1 LTLVPAWQG
10 ILASVIVAFIVSAWL
25 AIGSFFVRPAA
36 ENDEISVP
44 AAILIGSGLTSF
56 VLALF
61 AAAALVSAGVVIV
74 GIAASAVLIVRWRQV
89 MKHWDSLLSPYR
101 RATSDNIL
109 WMPALVIGT
118 TMWFAAIAPPRSADA
133 MRYHLA
139 HIRQIV
145 SEGRWVPI
153 ADYHYALPFG
163 WSLSYLPFEM
173 LHLPQ
178 GAQVLGL
185 ALFVVFVS
193 TLVRAL
199 QRFEVG
205 RAAVVMSMVLVLHPA
220 SLRLFVEASADAY
233 ALLSVLTVSVLI
245 LRLQEF
251 TSRDAALLGFAAA
264 IGMQSRYQLAAA
276 AFAAAVVAF
285 AAMRN
290 NPARQGAFFAMFG
303 GAVAGLLMASPF
315 YVANELRFDN
325 PVWPLFINV
334 KAAGA
339 TYADTVAYTY
349 SRSLN
354 GSYHAKSFVEG
365 IVALVRTRF
374 LFPLGILIPSLIV
387 VAALNRRTLA
397 RALALFGVIFLLE
410 WVLIQP
416 LLYPRFV
423 LLMLP
428 VAALCTGIMLGEA
441 IESRTVFKT
450 AVGIIASAGVILLAL
465 GAVYVNRESY
475 RYVKSGDLAAYHRYT
490 WFYPVYDWVNHN
502 TPANARFLVIVSS
515 AQTYYLDRFY
525 RRADPWLTGEVNW
538 HAVDTGPKLDSV
550 MARAGYRYLIYENV
564 NWMLYPGGAGTE
576 RAVGDAYRTGLLK
589 KVKSF
594 EDTLYTSRLRG
605 SLRVTHVHVLERA
618 SASSGPR

>member
-1 LTLVPAWQG
+1 MPAWQG
-10 ILASVIVAFIVSAWL
+10 ILASVIVVFIVSAWL
-25 AIGSFFVRPAA
+25 AIGSFFVRPASD
-36 ENDEISVP
+36 NDEISVP
-44 AAILIGSGLTSF
+44 AGILIGSGLTSF

-61 AAAALVSAGVVIV
+61 AAAGLVSAGVVIV
-74 GIAASAVLIVRWRQV
+74 GIASGATLIVRWRQV
-89 MKHWDSLLSPYR
+89 TKHWNSVLATYR
-101 RATSDNIL
+101 RALSDNIL

-139 HIRQIV
+139 HISQIV
-145 SEGRWVPI
+145 SEGRWAPI

-205 RAAVVMSMVLVLHPA
+205 RAAIVMSMVLVLHPA

-233 ALLSVLTVSVLI
+233 ALLAILTISVLI
-245 LRLQEF
+245 LRLEEF

-264 IGMQSRYQLAAA
+264 IGVQSRYQLAAA
-276 AFAAAVVAF
+276 AFAAALVAF
-285 AAMRN
+285 IAMRN
-290 NPARQGAFFAMFG
+290 NSARQGAFFATLG
-303 GAVAGLLMASPF
+303 GAVAGLVLASPF
-315 YVANELRFDN
+315 YIANELRFDN
-325 PVWPLFINV
+325 PVWPLFINL
-334 KAAGA
+334 KAPGA

-354 GSYHAKSFVEG
+354 GSYNVKSFGEG
-365 IVALVRTRF
+365 IVTLARTPF
-374 LFPLGILIPSLIV
+374 LFPLGILIPSVIV
-387 VAALNRRTLA
+387 VAAFTRRTLSRLVA
-397 RALALFGVIFLLE
+397 FFGVVFLVE

-428 VAALCTGIMLGEA
+428 VATLCIGIMLGEL
-441 IESRTVFKT
+441 IESRPAFRTPVSFL
-450 AVGIIASAGVILLAL
+450 ASAAVVLLAI

-475 RYVKSGDLAAYHRYT
+475 RYVKRGDLAAYHRYT

-502 TPANARFLVIVSS
+502 TSENARFLVIVSS
-515 AQTYYLDRFY
+515 AQTYYLDRLY

-538 HAVDTGPKLDSV
+538 HSVDTGPKLDSV
-550 MARAGYRYLIYENV
+550 LARGGYSFVIYEDV
-564 NWMLYPGGAGTE
+564 NWTLYPGGAGTE

>member
-1 LTLVPAWQG
+1 MPAWQG
-10 ILASVIVAFIVSAWL
+10 ILASVIAAFIVSAWL
-25 AIGSFFVRPAA
+25 ALGSFFVRPASD
-36 ENDEISVP
+36 NDEISVP

-61 AAAALVSAGVVIV
+61 AAAGLVSAGVVIV
-74 GIAASAVLIVRWRQV
+74 GIAAAAVLIVRWRQV
-89 MKHWDSLLSPYR
+89 VTHWGAMLSPYR
-101 RATSDNIL
+101 RALSDKL
-109 WMPALVIGT
+109 VWVPAIAIGL
-118 TMWFAAIAPPRSADA
+118 TMWVAAIAPPRSADA

-145 SEGRWVPI
+145 AEGRWAPI

-178 GAQVLGL
+178 GAQLLGL
-185 ALFVVFVS
+185 ALFVVFVA
-193 TLVRAL
+193 TLVGAL
-199 QRFEVG
+199 RRFEVG
-205 RAAVVMSMVLVLHPA
+205 RAAIVMSMVLVLHPA

-233 ALLSVLTVSVLI
+233 ALLAVLTIAVLI
-245 LRLQEF
+245 LRLQELA
-251 TSRDAALLGFAAA
+251 SRDAALLGFAAA
-264 IGMQSRYQLAAA
+264 IGLQSRYQLAAA
-276 AFAAAVVAF
+276 AFAAVLVAIF
-285 AAMRN
+285 AMRN
-290 NPARQGAFFAMFG
+290 NPARQGAFFAMLG
-303 GAVAGLLMASPF
+303 GAVAALVLASPF
-315 YVANELRFDN
+315 YIANELSFDN
-325 PVWPLFINV
+325 PVWPLFIDP

-354 GSYHAKSFVEG
+354 GSYTAKSFVEG
-365 IVALVRTRF
+365 IVTLVRTPF
-374 LFPLGILIPSLIV
+374 LFPLGILIPASV
-387 VAALNRRTLA
+387 VVGAFNRRSLA
-397 RALALFGVIFLLE
+397 RGVALFGAIFLVE

-428 VAALCTGIMLGEA
+428 VAALCIGLMLGEL
-441 IESRTVFKT
+441 IESRPAFRTP
-450 AVGIIASAGVILLAL
+450 ISLLASAGVVLLAI
-465 GAVYVNRESY
+465 GGVYINSESY

-502 TPANARFLVIVSS
+502 TPENARFLVIVSS
-515 AQTYYLDRFY
+515 AQTYYLDRPY
-525 RRADPWLTGEVNW
+525 RRADPWLSGEVNW

-550 MARAGYRYLIYENV
+550 LARGGYSYVIFENV
-564 NWMLYPGGAGTE
+564 NWLLYPGGAGTE
-576 RAVGDAYRTGLLK
+576 RAVGDAYRTGLLE

-605 SLRVTHVHVLERA
+605 SLRVTHVQVLERA
-618 SASSGPR
+618 TVSSGPR